1 MKRIFSKCT
10 FVSTVLLASLSSTS
24 WAATSEDCQR
34 AVDEISV
41 KERANYDS
49 ATEAEMT
56 KYLSAANTS
65 LMQKGGSAA
74 ALKELKAYEQSLNGA
89 MNAKKIPQGD
99 GAVLKDKL
107 DKAMKCVSGL
117 K

>member
-1 MKRIFSKCT
+1 MKRIVSKPT
-10 FVSTVLLASLSSTS
+10 VMSAVLLAALSSTS
-24 WAATSEDCQR
+24 WAATPEDCQR

-41 KERANYDS
+41 KGRANYDS

-56 KYLSAANTS
+56 KYLTAANTS
-65 LMQKGGSAA
+65 LMQKNGAA
-74 ALKELKAYEQSLNGA
+74 QALKELKSYEQSLNKA
-89 MNAKKIPQGD
+89 MNAQKITQGD
-99 GAVLKDKL
+99 GGLLKDKL

>member
-10 FVSTVLLASLSSTS
+10 FVSAVLLAALSSTS
-24 WAATSEDCQR
+24 WASTPEDCQR
-34 AVDEISV
+34 AIDEISV
-41 KERANYDS
+41 KGRANYDS

-56 KYLSAANTS
+56 KHLSAANTS
-65 LMQKGGSAA
+65 LMQKNGSTQ

-89 MNAKKIPQGD
+89 MNAQKIPQGD

>member
-10 FVSTVLLASLSSTS
+10 VVSAVLLAAVSSTS
-24 WAATSEDCQR
+24 WAATPEDCQR
-34 AVDEISV
+34 AIDEISV
-41 KERANYDS
+41 KGRANYDS

-56 KYLSAANTS
+56 KYISAANTA
-65 LMQKGGSAA
+65 LMQKGGSAQ
-74 ALKELKAYEQSLNGA
+74 ALKELKAYEKSLNGA
-89 MNAKKIPQGD
+89 MTAQKITQDD